1 MDRRKFIQTGVAGLS
16 LAHTGLANIRMAVPS
31 DISVDRVKLGKTG
44 LKVSRIAMGTGTKGW
59 NYQSNQTRL
68 GLDNF
73 VKMARHGYERGIRF
87 FDMADMY
94 GSQPF
99 VGKALKEL
107 PREKLT
113 LMTKMWTYDEGSE
126 KREPVSK
133 TLDRFRQ
140 EAGTDYFDIL
150 LLHCMTKGDWAET
163 RKFYMDGLAKAKQD
177 GIVKA
182 VGVSC
187 HNWDAMVEA
196 VDNPWCD
203 VILARLNPFQSH
215 MDGTTEAVN
224 ELLVRPA
231 KKVKGLSE

>member
-1 MDRRKFIQTGVAGLS
+1 MYNF
-16 LAHTGLANIRMAVPS
+16 
-31 DISVDRVKLGKTG
+31 
-44 LKVSRIAMGTGTKGW
+44 LKI
-59 NYQSNQTRL
+59 
-68 GLDNF
+68 
-73 VKMARHGYERGIRF
+73 ARHCYERGIRF

-126 KREPVSK
+126 KRESVSK

-140 EAGTDYFDIL
+140 EVGTDYFDIL

-163 RKFYMDGLAKAKQD
+163 RKFYMDGLAKAKQ
-177 GIVKA
+177 
-182 VGVSC
+182 
-187 HNWDAMVEA
+187 A

-215 MDGTTEAVN
+215 MDGTVEAVN
-224 ELLVRPA
+224 ELLGKAR
-231 KKVKGLSE
+231 KKGKGLIGMKIFGEGKHVSDAERERSIRFAVTESNLHCMTLGLESIAQMNDAIERVMRNARG

>member
-1 MDRRKFIQTGVAGLS
+1 MKI
-16 LAHTGLANIRMAVPS
+16 
-31 DISVDRVKLGKTG
+31 
-44 LKVSRIAMGTGTKGW
+44 
-59 NYQSNQTRL
+59 
-68 GLDNF
+68 
-73 VKMARHGYERGIRF
+73 ARHGYERGIRF

-126 KREPVSK
+126 KRESVSK

-140 EAGTDYFDIL
+140 EVGTDYFDIL
-150 LLHCMTKGDWAET
+150 LLHCMTKGDWTET

-187 HNWDAMVEA
+187 HNWEALVEA

-215 MDGTTEAVN
+215 MDGTVEAVN
-224 ELLVRPA
+224 ELLGKAR
-231 KKVKGLSE
+231 KKGKGLIGMKIFGEGKHVSDAERERSIRFAVTESNLHCMTLGLESIAQMNDAIERVMRNARG

>member
-1 MDRRKFIQTGVAGLS
+1 
-16 LAHTGLANIRMAVPS
+16 
-31 DISVDRVKLGKTG
+31 
-44 LKVSRIAMGTGTKGW
+44 
-59 NYQSNQTRL
+59 
-68 GLDNF
+68 
-73 VKMARHGYERGIRF
+73 
-87 FDMADMY
+87 MADMY

-177 GIVKA
+177 GKLSA
-182 VGVSC
+182 S
-187 HNWDAMVEA
+187 
-196 VDNPWCD
+196 P
-203 VILARLNPFQSH
+203 VITGMRWSRLS
-215 MDGTTEAVN
+215 TTRGATLS
-224 ELLVRPA
+224 LLV
-231 KKVKGLSE
+231 